1 MTRALLLGVLCFAPA
16 ALAWPVEKVIELE
29 PGKEQFLR
37 IGQLEWFEVDDPK
50 VVTAE
55 QLESGDELLLTPNK
69 PGRALLMTYAEGKPL
84 VWALHVG
91 KTADAKAAQAAVAA
105 ALKACPKLEH
115 HPEAYEKLVGAVPD
129 LKCRH
134 ALLEALKTDQFEA
147 KMTALT
153 FEAAVLVEQLKEI
166 RAAFAAAKSPLEAH
180 YEGATLVLQGKA
192 EPAAYRR
199 ALWEA
204 FRHSACRVA
213 LDDQVEKVEVPDAGR

>member
-1 MTRALLLGVLCFAPA
+1 MKRALLFGVLLAAPG

-50 VVTAE
+50 LVTAE
-55 QLESGDELLLTPNK
+55 QLESGDEILLTPLK

-91 KTADAKAAQAAVAA
+91 KPGEAKAAQAAVAA

-115 HPEAYEKLVGAVPD
+115 HPDAYEKLVGPVPD
-129 LKCRH
+129 LKCRN

-147 KMTALT
+147 KMVALT
-153 FEAAVLVEQLKEI
+153 FEASVLMEQLKEI
-166 RAAFAAAKSPLEAH
+166 KAAFTAAKSPLEAH
-180 YEGATLVLQGKA
+180 YEGATLVLQGRA
-192 EPAAYRR
+192 EPAAHRR

-204 FRHSACRVA
+204 FRHSACRIA
-213 LDDQVEKVEVPDAGR
+213 LDDRVEVEVADGGR